1 MATRQKEK
9 AENRRE
15 NNDKRPRAILRYAR
29 VSPRK
34 VRYVIDQIRG
44 KSLQE
49 AEAILMLSPKGVSE
63 VVSKLLQSAAANA
76 ENNMELNRDQLFV
89 AEIFADGGP
98 SLKRFRPRAQGRASA
113 ILKRT
118 SHITVILDQVK

>member
-1 MATRQKEK
+1 MATRSKEK
-9 AENRRE
+9 TQNRHE
-15 NNDKRPRAILRYAR
+15 TNDKRPRAVLRYAR

-44 KSLQE
+44 KRLQE

-63 VVSKLLQSAAANA
+63 VVGKLLNSAAANA
-76 ENNMELNRDQLFV
+76 ENNMEMNRDQLFV
-89 AEIFADGGP
+89 AEVFADGGP
-98 SLKRFRPRAQGRASA
+98 TMKRFMPRAQGRASQ

>member
-1 MATRQKEK
+1 MATRQKAK
-9 AENRRE
+9 SENRRE

-44 KSLQE
+44 KKLPE
-49 AEAILMLSPKGVSE
+49 AESILMLSPKGVSE
-63 VVSKLLQSAAANA
+63 ILGKLLNSAAANA
-76 ENNMELNRDQLFV
+76 ENNLQMNRDQLYV
-89 AEIFADGGP
+89 AEVFADGGP
-98 SLKRFRPRAQGRASA
+98 SLKRFMPRAKGNASA

>member
-9 AENRRE
+9 SEHRRE
-15 NNDKRPRAILRYAR
+15 NNDKRPKAILRYAR

-34 VRYVIDQIRG
+34 VRYVLDQIRG
-44 KSLQE
+44 KRLSD
-49 AEAILMLSPKGVSE
+49 AEALLMLSPKGVSE
-63 VVSKLLQSAAANA
+63 ILGKLLNSAAANA
-76 ENNMELNRDQLFV
+76 ENNLSMNRDQLFV
-89 AEIFADGGP
+89 AEVFADGGP
-98 SLKRFRPRAQGRASA
+98 TLKRFMPRAKGSASQ